1 MEVSENYYKR
11 LIRCR
16 SMYENLQI
24 IRATLVSQSP
34 AEVLKRIYMELDE
47 TKKEIED
54 ELSQKD

>member
-1 MEVSENYYKR
+1 
-11 LIRCR
+11 
-16 SMYENLQI
+16 MYENLQI

-34 AEVLKRIYMELDE
+34 AEILKRIYMELDE